1 MILFDLSH
9 ALHRSVRMNQDEVL
23 SNPNFVGHLIL
34 TQIVSYSRK
43 LGVSKQNPL
52 VICMDSS
59 PSWRHDY
66 YLKNRTQFTDLKD
79 MEYKGNRKKDEV
91 LPWDKIKEISTEIC
105 MALQEYSDFY
115 VLKIDKCEADDII
128 AVLAEEFGDSE
139 VWVVSSDKDFIQ
151 LQTENVKIF
160 DPLKQTFKPEQN
172 IDLFKKIH
180 TMIGDKTDNILAIR
194 SRLGEKTALKIVKDL
209 DDLLATDPV
218 LRARYK
224 FNADLILFENI
235 PSEIKNV
242 ILSKFKDQ
250 KFSFNNMNLL
260 KTFMKYG
267 LAKHAEDIYSFKL
280 SDTASKTKTTKFF
293 DEVKNNIEKSESN
306 LEDFFS

>member
-1 MILFDLSH
+1 
-9 ALHRSVRMNQDEVL
+9 MNQEEVV
-23 SNPNFVGHLIL
+23 SNPNFVAHLIL
-34 TQIVSYSRK
+34 TQVVSYARK
-43 LGVSKQNPL
+43 LAVSKQNPF

-66 YLKNRTQFTDLKD
+66 YIKNCSQFDDLKE
-79 MEYKGNRKKDEV
+79 MKYKGNRKTDDV

-105 MALQEYSDFY
+105 MALQAYSDFY

-128 AVLAEEFGDSE
+128 AVLAEKFGDSD
-139 VWVVSSDKDFIQ
+139 VWVVSSDKDFVQ

-180 TMIGDKTDNILAIR
+180 TMIGDKTDNIPAIR

-209 DDLLATDPV
+209 DELLASDPI

-235 PSEIKNV
+235 PSEIKTI
-242 ILSKFKDQ
+242 ILTEFNNQ
-250 KFSFNNMNLL
+250 TFSFNNMNLM

-267 LAKHAEDIYSFKL
+267 LSKHAEDIYSFKL
-280 SDTASKTKTTKFF
+280 SETASKTKTTKFF
-293 DEVKNNIEKSESN
+293 DEIKNDSEKSESN